1 MNARLLAVS
10 SIVLALAACTP
21 SPAPGTNGSGTPPT
35 SSASS
40 VAVSSAAS
48 SSVKARPLSK
58 EGEICGGIAGFQCEP
73 GLFCKYDGAY
83 PDAAGVCI
91 K

>member
-1 MNARLLAVS
+1 MPNSLLTLSA
-10 SIVLALAACTP
+10 LALAFVACTP
-21 SPAPGTNGSGTPPT
+21 SPAPGDNGGAVPP
-35 SSASS
+35 
-40 VAVSSAAS
+40 AVSSSSAA
-48 SSVKARPLSK
+48 AQRPLSK
-58 EGEICGGIAGFQCEP
+58 EGGVCGGIAGFQCEP